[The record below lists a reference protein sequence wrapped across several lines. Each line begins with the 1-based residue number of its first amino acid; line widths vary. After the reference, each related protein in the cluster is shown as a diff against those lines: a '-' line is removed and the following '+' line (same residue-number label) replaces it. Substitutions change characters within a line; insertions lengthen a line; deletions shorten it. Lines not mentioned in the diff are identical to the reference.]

1 MVQVRGLISKLRS
14 QCGYESLVNWRE
26 IAHNYGVVTVSAY
39 RLRPYQPNKSH
50 TGGSYDPVSMA
61 DLQSLLADMHEEV
74 ILQVL
79 DDLKN
84 GDRKARQEAMALLK
98 QNNVSATAAEGSTL
112 RQLAGK
118 LDFSGMADKVVEL
131 KRPPEAV

>member
-1 MVQVRGLISKLRS
+1 
-14 QCGYESLVNWRE
+14 
-26 IAHNYGVVTVSAY
+26 
-39 RLRPYQPNKSH
+39 
-50 TGGSYDPVSMA
+50 MA
-61 DLQSLLADMHEEV
+61 DLQALLAEMHEEV
-74 ILQVL
+74 IVQVL

-98 QNNVSATAAEGSTL
+98 NSNVTATAAEGSTL

-131 KRPPEAV
+131 RRPPAVG